1 MAYKSPISIT
11 KRDNVPYHV
20 CSVAVPL
27 GRATDFKARLTS
39 RAFFMDFKQEEVLKP
54 ISIVITFALA
64 VVARNLLNEEK
75 IKFRAFIGEMIL
87 AVIFGLL
94 LIFTGVVKGTTYAET
109 MVIACGCGLGL
120 NRSVQWLALGFI
132 NRFLPKGGK

>member
-1 MAYKSPISIT
+1 MFRT
-11 KRDNVPYHV
+11 TFV
-20 CSVAVPL
+20 SVAVPL

-39 RAFFMDFKQEEVLKP
+39 RAFFMDKFEEFLKP
-54 ISIVITFALA
+54 LSVVLTFALA

-87 AVIFGLL
+87 SVIFGLL
-94 LIFTGVVKGTTYAET
+94 LIFTGIVKGTSYPET
-109 MVIACGCGLGL
+109 MIIACGCGLGL
-120 NRSVQWLALGFI
+120 NRSCQWVMLGFV

>member
-1 MAYKSPISIT
+1 MFRT
-11 KRDNVPYHV
+11 TFV
-20 CSVAVPL
+20 SVAVPL

-39 RAFFMDFKQEEVLKP
+39 RAFFMDFKQEDLKP
-54 ISIVITFALA
+54 LSIVVVFALA

-87 AVIFGLL
+87 SVIFGLL
-94 LIFTGVVKGTTYAET
+94 LVFTGMVQGATYAET
-109 MVIACGCGLGL
+109 MILACGCGLGI
-120 NRSVQWLALGFI
+120 NRGCQWVMLGFV